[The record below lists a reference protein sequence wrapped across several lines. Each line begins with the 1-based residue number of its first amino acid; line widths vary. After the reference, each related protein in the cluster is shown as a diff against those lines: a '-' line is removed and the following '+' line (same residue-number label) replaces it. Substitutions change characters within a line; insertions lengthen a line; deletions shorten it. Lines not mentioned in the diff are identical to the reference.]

1 LPIFTHPF
9 PLSHSQLETF
19 SASAAKHPG
28 KSTLRDDSPASS
40 PGTPLETSIRNSPL
54 HSRKRRRIT
63 SNSPERSGSSKP
75 PDSSKPTDTILS
87 ESDSEGDEPLANT
100 LKLNGADKPAGA
112 RVLPGQGGRSI
123 AAGKGAG
130 KGKGREPVSVV
141 RKEGEDVVVDE
152 NGKTLHK
159 AGLSVGHAED
169 EAKAKAGHVRGD
181 VDVDMDVNDRALRV
195 NQNEAAAEVVNRLTQ
210 GVTVDVEKEMES
222 AGIAP
227 DVDVEEIEDWDDLV
241 VVSRDVEGIVLW
253 RLNRVERIRNRYRRN
268 RRRKSLSRM

>member
-1 LPIFTHPF
+1 
-9 PLSHSQLETF
+9 
-19 SASAAKHPG
+19 
-28 KSTLRDDSPASS
+28 
-40 PGTPLETSIRNSPL
+40 
-54 HSRKRRRIT
+54 
-63 SNSPERSGSSKP
+63 
-75 PDSSKPTDTILS
+75 
-87 ESDSEGDEPLANT
+87 
-100 LKLNGADKPAGA
+100 
-112 RVLPGQGGRSI
+112 
-123 AAGKGAG
+123 
-130 KGKGREPVSVV
+130 
-141 RKEGEDVVVDE
+141 
-152 NGKTLHK
+152 
-159 AGLSVGHAED
+159 VGHAED

-227 DVDVEEIEDWDDLV
+227 DVDVEEIEDWDDLD

>member
-1 LPIFTHPF
+1 
-9 PLSHSQLETF
+9 
-19 SASAAKHPG
+19 
-28 KSTLRDDSPASS
+28 
-40 PGTPLETSIRNSPL
+40 
-54 HSRKRRRIT
+54 
-63 SNSPERSGSSKP
+63 
-75 PDSSKPTDTILS
+75 
-87 ESDSEGDEPLANT
+87 LANT

-169 EAKAKAGHVRGD
+169 EAKAKAGDARGG
-181 VDVDMDVNDRALRV
+181 VDVNDRALRV

-227 DVDVEEIEDWDDLV
+227 DVDVEEIEDWDDLD
-241 VVSRDVEGIVLW
+241 VVSRDIQGIVLW